1 MEYIPKPIEALA
13 LELGKLPSIGPK
25 SAMRLAYHISSMDKE
40 EARAL
45 ATAVYEGNAKITS
58 CKVCGN
64 ISDAEKCF
72 VCRDSHRDSSV
83 ICVVSKPKDIVAIEK
98 THEYNGMYHVLGGS
112 ISPMQGIGP
121 DDIDIKG
128 LLSRLDG
135 VNEVI
140 LATDTDVLGEGT
152 AQYIYRLIKPM
163 VEKVSRIAHG
173 VPVGG
178 NLEYTDEVTITKA
191 LYNRTDMRK

>member
-13 LELGKLPSIGPK
+13 LELGRLPSIGPK
-25 SAMRLAYHISSMDKE
+25 SAMRLAYHIVSMEKE
-40 EARAL
+40 DAKAL
-45 ATAVYEGNAKITS
+45 AEAVYNANIKICS

-64 ISDAEKCF
+64 ISDEEKCF
-72 VCRDSHRDSSV
+72 VCRDSSRDRSV
-83 ICVVSKPKDIVAIEK
+83 ICVVSRPKDIVAIEK

-112 ISPMQGIGP
+112 ISPMMGIGP

-140 LATDTDVLGEGT
+140 LATNTDVEGEAT
-152 AQYIYRLIKPM
+152 ASYIFRLIKPM
-163 VEKVSRIAHG
+163 VKKVSRIAHG

-178 NLEYTDEVTITKA
+178 NLEYTDEVTIIKA
-191 LYNRTDMRK
+191 LENRTSL